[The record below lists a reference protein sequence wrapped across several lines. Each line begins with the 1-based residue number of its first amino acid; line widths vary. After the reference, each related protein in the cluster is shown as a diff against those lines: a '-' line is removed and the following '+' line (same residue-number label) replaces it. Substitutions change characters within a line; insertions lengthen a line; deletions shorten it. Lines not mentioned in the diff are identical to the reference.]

1 MYYRKPQLIFV
12 TDLPDPKKFGPSALL
27 IFDQILFS
35 HVPNFRGWIKKF
47 PASYAVQ
54 AGESLKD
61 LTRFPQYMEAILKL
75 ADQLSTHQLKI
86 IVAGG
91 GSVGDFGGFVASILK
106 RGVDLVQIPTTW
118 LSSIDSAHGG
128 KTALNVG
135 GIKNQIGT
143 YHSASQI
150 FLVQSILF
158 AQGHH
163 QIHDAFGELAK
174 IALIDSNQVW
184 RTLSS
189 AKEKEADLI
198 WKYLPQAITAK
209 YKVVNRD
216 PFEKKGIRQL
226 LNLGHTVGH
235 VIEADRGLSHGAS
248 VAQGLLFCLE
258 WSHRRKLLK
267 KTTYEKI
274 HSLFSEPFQFTPL
287 PSTKGFK
294 PIPEKRFIELLKSD
308 KKKQSA
314 SHVNYVFIENFG
326 KTPLVSVPI
335 QSIVNEAKIQKWVK

>member
-1 MYYRKPQLIFV
+1 MHYRKPQLIFV
-12 TDLPDPKKFGPSALL
+12 TDLPDPKKFGSSALL
-27 IFDQILFS
+27 IFDQILFER
-35 HVPNFRGWIKKF
+35 VPNFRAWIKKF

-54 AGESLKD
+54 AGEGLKD
-61 LTRFPQYMEAILKL
+61 LALFPEHMKAILKL

-143 YHSASQI
+143 YHSANQI

-158 AQGHH
+158 AQGKN
-163 QIHDAFGELAK
+163 QAHDAFGELAK
-174 IALIDSNQVW
+174 IALIDSNRAW
-184 RTLSS
+184 RTLSRS
-189 AKEKEADLI
+189 KEKEADLI
-198 WKYLPQAITAK
+198 WKYLPQAIAAK
-209 YKVVNRD
+209 YRVVNRD

-235 VIEADRGLSHGAS
+235 VIEADLGLSHGES

-258 WSHRRKLLK
+258 WSYRRKLLQK
-267 KTTYEKI
+267 PTYEKI
-274 HSLFSEPFQFTPL
+274 HSLFAETFQFTSL

-294 PIPEKRFIELLKSD
+294 PISEKRFIELLRSD

-314 SHVNYVFIENFG
+314 SHVNYVFIEDFG
-326 KTPLVSVPI
+326 KTPLISVAI
-335 QSIVNEAKIQKWVK
+335 QSIVREAKIQGWVK